1 MSSAVKPS
9 TAETSAVETT
19 TTTAAAAS
27 PCYWTEREEG
37 DANQ

>member
-9 TAETSAVETT
+9 TAETTT
-19 TTTAAAAS
+19 TAAAS